1 MAVGLTVIFA
11 GGVLWLANGVGTT
24 TALATGLYPFVMV
37 DVIKI
42 VAAGLVLPSAWK
54 FLSLPKDQ

>member
-1 MAVGLTVIFA
+1 MA
-11 GGVLWLANGVGTT
+11 WLANGVGMSA
-24 TALATGLYPFVMV
+24 ALAIGLYPFVIV

-54 FLSLPKDQ
+54 FLGRPEGSDEV